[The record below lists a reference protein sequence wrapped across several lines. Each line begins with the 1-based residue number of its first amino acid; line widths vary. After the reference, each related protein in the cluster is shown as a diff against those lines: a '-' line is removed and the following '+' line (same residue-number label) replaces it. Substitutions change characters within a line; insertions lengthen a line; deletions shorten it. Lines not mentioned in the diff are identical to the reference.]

1 MKTIAFIC
9 QKGGTGKTTLAIS
22 LATAAIAE
30 GLTVAIIDLDPQ
42 VSACEWGDIRQAEAP
57 IVIDAQPARIDA
69 VVGRARDMGVDLLLI
84 DTAGRTEQAALAGAR
99 VADLVL
105 VPLQPS
111 VIDLKT
117 IRATTDLIELAG
129 SKNRAAVLTRVK
141 PFGNRHEETAQWLEQ
156 QGMPVCPATV
166 GDRITF
172 QDAYAQGRGASEI
185 EPRGKA
191 AAEIR
196 KVYEYASIQLGI
208 PASSDAREVAAHV

>member
-1 MKTIAFIC
+1 MKTVALVC

-22 LATAAIAE
+22 LATEAIAA

-42 VSACEWGDIRQAEAP
+42 VSACEWGDIRQQDTP
-57 IVIDAQPARIDA
+57 VVIDAQPARIEA
-69 VVGRARDMGVDLLLI
+69 VVERARDMGIDLLII

-117 IRATTDLIELAG
+117 IRATNDLINLAG
-129 SKNRAAVLTRVK
+129 DKQRAAVLTRVK
-141 PFGNRHEETAQWLEQ
+141 PFGSRHIETRQWIEE
-156 QGMPVCPATV
+156 QGMPVCPATI

-172 QDAYAQGRGASEI
+172 QDAYAQGAGATEI
-185 EPRGKA
+185 DPRGKA
-191 AAEIR
+191 AEEIR
-196 KVYEYASIQLGI
+196 QVYKYASMRLGLSE
-208 PASSDAREVAAHV
+208 AGERSAVHV